1 MLESLKF
8 RSEDETAQSFAH
20 QIMSGSKEKENNT
33 LQDFIGEINRHP
45 AQKSFNKQML
55 ADIDIDNDYVP
66 SQDQVIAPPRNA
78 KLCLPPVFNLRNLT
92 GVSGRTDNE
101 QECSTKFQ
109 EIIDSSTEITPDGE
123 AQRLPDPNP
132 APRREERRIS
142 DQWFHL

>member
-1 MLESLKF
+1 
-8 RSEDETAQSFAH
+8 
-20 QIMSGSKEKENNT
+20 
-33 LQDFIGEINRHP
+33 
-45 AQKSFNKQML
+45 ML

-78 KLCLPPVFNLRNLT
+78 KLSLPPVFNLRNLT

-142 DQWFHL
+142 DQ